1 MGKPWKMIV
10 IFRINRS
17 GCGLSYY
24 HNVFQKKDVSCS
36 DGWNILDTH
45 TSEHTHTSA
54 ETHLHKQAD
63 QHTHTHTHKHAF
75 THSYEHAHTNTHTH
89 THTHKCNCRNNAV
102 LQERSLVKIWY
113 VLWPEHHWKRNGFMF
128 QQMKHYRAEE
138 SPLPFSSPALG
149 LSESL
154 FRWRSLGN

>member
-1 MGKPWKMIV
+1 MLLGKSPKEMGKPWKMIV

-17 GCGLSYY
+17 GCGLSYD

-89 THTHKCNCRNNAV
+89 TRTHTSVIAV
-102 LQERSLVKIWY
+102 IMLCYKKGLWSRSGTSYGQNIIEKETVSCSNRWNIIGLKS
-113 VLWPEHHWKRNGFMF
+113 HHYLF
-128 QQMKHYRAEE
+128 HL
-138 SPLPFSSPALG
+138 PL
-149 LSESL
+149 
-154 FRWRSLGN
+154 